1 VRGTTERRD
10 GGSGEVIPAAFE
22 YKRAGSAD
30 EALSLLAEHGD
41 DAKLLAGGHSLI
53 PLMKYRLAAPAVLID
68 IGRLT
73 DLAYIR
79 EDGNQVRIGALTRHR
94 DIEIS
99 ELLKTQVPLLPE
111 VTSHVGDPQV
121 RHRGTIGGSLAHGD
135 PASDL
140 PSAIL
145 ALRATLVISGP
156 SGRREV
162 TADDFFTGFLETA
175 VGPDELLTEIRV
187 PKVPG
192 AGFGF
197 QKFNRRAQDW
207 AIVGCS
213 VVVGDGIAGVG
224 LVNMDSK
231 PVRAAGVEQA
241 LAGGASAAD
250 AAASAA
256 DGCEPPTDLNAS
268 PEYREHLARVLVR
281 RALES
286 AGR

>member
-1 VRGTTERRD
+1 
-10 GGSGEVIPAAFE
+10 VIPAAFD
-22 YKRAGSAD
+22 YVRADSAD
-30 EALSLLAEHGD
+30 EAISLLAEHGD

-53 PLMKYRLAAPAVLID
+53 PLMKYRLAAPAIIID
-68 IGRLT
+68 IGKLT
-73 DLAYIR
+73 DLSYIR
-79 EDGNQVRIGALTRHR
+79 EDGEQIRIGALTRHR
-94 DIEIS
+94 DVEIS
-99 ELLKTQVPLLPE
+99 ELLKSQVPLLPE
-111 VTSHVGDPQV
+111 VASHVGDPQV
-121 RHRGTIGGSLAHGD
+121 RHRGTIGGSLVHGD

-156 SGRREV
+156 NGQREV
-162 TADDFFTGFLETA
+162 AADDFFAGFLETA
-175 VGPDELLTEIRV
+175 VGPDELLTEIRFA
-187 PKVPG
+187 KVPN

-213 VVVGDGIAGVG
+213 VVAGDGFCGVG
-224 LVNMDSK
+224 LVNMDSR

-241 LAGGASAAD
+241 VVSGASAAD
-250 AAASAA
+250 AASTAA
-256 DGCEPPTDLNAS
+256 DGCEPPSDLNAG
-268 PEYREHLARVLVR
+268 PEYRQHLARVLVR

>member
-1 VRGTTERRD
+1 
-10 GGSGEVIPAAFE
+10 VIPAAFD
-22 YKRAGSAD
+22 YKRATSAD
-30 EALSLLAEHGD
+30 EALAQLAEHGD

-53 PLMKYRLAAPAVLID
+53 PLMKYRLAAPAVIVD
-68 IGRLT
+68 IGKLK
-73 DLAYIR
+73 DLSYIR
-79 EDGNQVRIGALTRHR
+79 EDGDQIRIGALTRHR
-94 DIEIS
+94 DIEID
-99 ELLKTQVPLLPE
+99 ELLKSQAPLLSE
-111 VTSHVGDPQV
+111 VAGHVGDPQV

-156 SGRREV
+156 NGQREV
-162 TADDFFTGFLETA
+162 AADDFFTGFLETA

-213 VVVGDGIAGVG
+213 VVAGDGFCGVG
-224 LVNMDSK
+224 LVNMDSR
-231 PVRAAGVEQA
+231 PVRAAGVESA
-241 LAGGASAAD
+241 VVGGASAAD
-250 AAASAA
+250 AAATAA

-268 PEYREHLARVLVR
+268 VEYRQHLARVLVR